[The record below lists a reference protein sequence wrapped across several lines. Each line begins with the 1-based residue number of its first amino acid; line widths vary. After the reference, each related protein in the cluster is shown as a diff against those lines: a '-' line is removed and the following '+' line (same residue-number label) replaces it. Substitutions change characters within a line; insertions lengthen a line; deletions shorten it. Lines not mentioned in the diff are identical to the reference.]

1 MGKDGAY
8 LVKEDNQACIKI
20 AEGEGVNKR
29 SKHID
34 VRYHVTREA
43 IRKEEIRLEY
53 VCTEEQLA
61 DALTK
66 NLGTMKF
73 QKLAIGKILG

>member
-1 MGKDGAY
+1 
-8 LVKEDNQACIKI
+8 
-20 AEGEGVNKR
+20 
-29 SKHID
+29 

-66 NLGTMKF
+66 NLGTVKF